1 MIPHD
6 HYESTYCPESD
17 KLHLYVG
24 RVPREEYDFL
34 RAEGWTSTP
43 KQSEAGQ
50 GEFSAVWTP
59 AREATALQYA
69 GEIGDED
76 TPPTE
81 RAADRAERFGGYMA
95 KRADEADQHAD
106 KYDSQPSAHGF
117 QSERKAERAA
127 ARHDRQGDKA
137 TDQWSKAEYWQRR
150 TAGVIEHAL
159 HKSSPGVRM
168 GRIKTLEAELRKAEK
183 SWQESTTS
191 AQAQYDAMLSVVEH
205 AAGTCEKLKPADRQ
219 DFVWELS
226 KIRRAAGTPEEE
238 KSPPEHYRR
247 AVVASALS
255 GYRDSD
261 ANKEKAE
268 EAKAGTRPAA
278 DIAAEWLEGKTR
290 PEDWSSENG
299 SQWTRHLKLRLAY
312 ENQMLEAQGGRAAFV
327 EMEAGGFVGN
337 HQITKVT
344 KSPATGRVVSVEVEH
359 MSETNQYGREW
370 SDGKGPRMLKTL
382 INIERMGSHI
392 YRTPT
397 DEERTAYAEKVAAA
411 KKATAQAAKEKA
423 AAGTNCPLINPT
435 DEDAEQLQALW
446 NDKATECG
454 WYQRNGGKPSE
465 VLRMTQAQYSANSG
479 GNYAGANT
487 VTVCEH
493 GTKHETR
500 SGDTISRHSVFKI
513 RATSNGYNADRVIV
527 ITDKP
532 QKKIPWAALKAARA
546 KEPTIDSLRPRFD
559 ELNATIKGR
568 WMPDS
573 KTDEYKLIQDA
584 RYVGLWFISSMSQ
597 FGWTDKGAAIY
608 KAHQQSE
615 QPATQELQA
624 A

>member
-1 MIPHD
+1 MRTSNNTSTNTFTRAD
-6 HYESTYCPESD
+6 LQACENYEATYAPEDD
-17 KLHLYVG
+17 KLRLYVG
-24 RVPREEYDFL
+24 RVPRDEYNFL

-59 AREATALQYA
+59 AREATALHYA
-69 GEIGDED
+69 GFIGDED

-95 KRADEADQHAD
+95 KRAAEAGQHAD
-106 KYDSQPSAHGF
+106 SYDSQPSAHGF

-168 GRIKTLEAELRKAEK
+168 GRIKTLEAELRKSQKEIEDAARHYRNMTKLAALEDPEQK
-183 SWQESTTS
+183 TRLVLQYVGSTST
-191 AQAQYDAMLSVVEH
+191 
-205 AAGTCEKLKPADRQ
+205 
-219 DFVWELS
+219 WERYLHP
-226 KIRRAAGTPEEE
+226 RAATLESEYWRTNETSLYSLMTYELDPITGAEACALYFSDHGEP
-238 KSPPEHYRR
+238 K
-247 AVVASALS
+247 AS
-255 GYRDSD
+255 
-261 ANKEKAE
+261 
-268 EAKAGTRPAA
+268 TQ
-278 DIAAEWLEGKTR
+278 
-290 PEDWSSENG
+290 WS
-299 SQWTRHLKLRLAY
+299 RHLELRLAY

-327 EMEAGGFVGN
+327 EMEPGGFVGN

-344 KSPATGRVVSVEVEH
+344 RSTATGRVVSVEVEH
-359 MSETNQYGREW
+359 MSDTNQYGREW

-382 INIERMGSHI
+382 INIERMGSNI
-392 YRTPT
+392 YRAPT

-479 GNYAGANT
+479 GSYAGAST

-532 QKKIPWAALKAARA
+532 QKKIPWAAVKAARA

-559 ELNATIKGR
+559 ELNGLLKGR
-568 WMPDS
+568 NGWLPDS
-573 KTDEYKLIQDA
+573 KTDEYKLMQDA

-597 FGWTDKGAAIY
+597 FGWTGKGAAIY

>member
-1 MIPHD
+1 MRTSNTTSTFTRAD
-6 HYESTYCPESD
+6 LQACENYEATYCPEDD
-17 KLHLYVG
+17 KVRLYVG
-24 RVPREEYDFL
+24 RVPRDEYNFL

-69 GEIGDED
+69 GFIGDED

-95 KRADEADQHAD
+95 KRADEAGQHAD
-106 KYDSQPSAHGF
+106 RYDSQPSAHGF
-117 QSERKAERAA
+117 QNERKAERAA
-127 ARHDRQGDKA
+127 ARHDRIGDRA

-168 GRIKTLEAELRKAEK
+168 GRIKTLEAELRKREGWHEEYARRYQTWQKLAEI
-183 SWQESTTS
+183 EDTPENFERIRTFAGAGTTS
-191 AQAQYDAMLSVVEH
+191 THDYKHPRPETVTNSYIAENGTSLWSLMGMVEREYGTDNITGPEACAMWLATH
-205 AAGTCEKLKPADRQ
+205 AAPTGT
-219 DFVWELS
+219 
-226 KIRRAAGTPEEE
+226 
-238 KSPPEHYRR
+238 SPW
-247 AVVASALS
+247 
-255 GYRDSD
+255 
-261 ANKEKAE
+261 
-268 EAKAGTRPAA
+268 
-278 DIAAEWLEGKTR
+278 I
-290 PEDWSSENG
+290 
-299 SQWTRHLKLRLAY
+299 QHLRLRLAY

-327 EMEAGGFVGN
+327 EMEAGGFVGG

-382 INIERMGSHI
+382 INIERMGSSI
-392 YRTPT
+392 YRAPT

-411 KKATAQAAKEKA
+411 KKATAKAAKEKA

-435 DEDAEQLQALW
+435 DEDAERLQALW

-465 VLRMTQAQYSANSG
+465 VLRLTQAQYSANSG
-479 GNYAGANT
+479 GSYSSLST
-487 VTVCEH
+487 ITVCEH
-493 GTKHETR
+493 GTKHKTR

-513 RATSNGYNADRVIV
+513 RATSNGYNADRVVV

-532 QKKIPWAALKAARA
+532 QKKIPWEAVKAARA
-546 KEPTIDSLRPRFD
+546 KEPTVESLRPRFD
-559 ELNATIKGR
+559 ELNATLKGR
-568 WMPDS
+568 GGWVPDS
-573 KTDEYKLIQDA
+573 KTEEYKLMQDA
-584 RYVGLWFISSMSQ
+584 RYCGLWFISSMSQ